1 MRLVLVS
8 CCAPCSAGA
17 IKQLADGAIPDV
29 DDFIVLFFNPNIYP
43 ADEYMRRMAEQ
54 IRYCDSLGVR
64 HVELEYDHDAWR
76 RAVAGYEASPERG
89 PRCGICFAYR
99 FARAAE
105 FARENGYDAL
115 ASVLGV
121 SRHKDQAQVDAAAI
135 AAITE
140 FNATPRRLSPPP
152 PAGAVGI
159 DPADSDIMSP
169 ETYPR
174 GYNSRGTAIIHQR
187 RYTNAAL
194 SKSKVLK
201 RNMTDAERL
210 LWHYLRGRT
219 DFSFRKQ
226 APIGNYI
233 VDFVCMKHKLIIEL
247 DGAQHGDEKHYIHD
261 KVRDDFLGGL
271 GYKILRFWNDEVF
284 KNMNMV
290 LNTIYENLAVH
301 RPVTAD
307 AVLRTPPAGAVGFGV
322 GPTSHPTDNEYIDT
336 GSDVMPTAQAG
347 GDAQNGHR
355 GVANPEIKYI
365 PIKWDENL
373 RIQINRESDF
383 YRQNY
388 CGCEFSMRK

>member
-54 IRYCDSLGVR
+54 IRYCDSMGVR

-99 FARAAE
+99 FARAAA
-105 FARENGYDAL
+105 FARENGYDAM

-135 AAITE
+135 Q
-140 FNATPRRLSPPP
+140 SC
-152 PAGAVGI
+152 G
-159 DPADSDIMSP
+159 
-169 ETYPR
+169 
-174 GYNSRGTAIIHQR
+174 
-187 RYTNAAL
+187 
-194 SKSKVLK
+194 
-201 RNMTDAERL
+201 
-210 LWHYLRGRT
+210 
-219 DFSFRKQ
+219 
-226 APIGNYI
+226 
-233 VDFVCMKHKLIIEL
+233 
-247 DGAQHGDEKHYIHD
+247 
-261 KVRDDFLGGL
+261 
-271 GYKILRFWNDEVF
+271 
-284 KNMNMV
+284 
-290 LNTIYENLAVH
+290 
-301 RPVTAD
+301 
-307 AVLRTPPAGAVGFGV
+307 
-322 GPTSHPTDNEYIDT
+322 
-336 GSDVMPTAQAG
+336 
-347 GDAQNGHR
+347 
-355 GVANPEIKYI
+355 EIKYI